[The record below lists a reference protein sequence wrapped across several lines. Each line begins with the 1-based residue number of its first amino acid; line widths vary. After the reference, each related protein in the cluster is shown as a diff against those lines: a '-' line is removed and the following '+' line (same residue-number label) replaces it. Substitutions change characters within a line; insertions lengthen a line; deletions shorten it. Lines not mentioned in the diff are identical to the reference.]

1 MAKSFWNVGNPCEL
15 NSVTDQDVNQQKA
28 AHRIRL
34 SIESVE
40 TCDESMRFWLLNKK
54 RTKTSDKSVENKC
67 DTLYLRPI
75 DASVLE
81 SSYITNIKIAWK
93 SLARQDYKK
102 HQLNRESSPAVIV
115 KLKRARYVKEKR
127 IARASAKHY
136 KDLQVIVEIHTTHNT
151 T

>member
-81 SSYITNIKIAWK
+81 SSYHEHQN
-93 SLARQDYKK
+93 SMKK
-102 HQLNRESSPAVIV
+102 FGKAGLQKTPTESSPAVIV
-115 KLKRARYVKEKR
+115 KLKRARYAKEKR